1 MELYSP
7 EYSLKPI
14 RTGENKPQ
22 MFVQKISIK
31 FWVATDVWIL
41 AARSGAG
48 VTQPGSPAPAAEFGA
63 CDRPEAT
70 GRFQTKSRLL
80 REQIWNHGP
89 ALAQRLHKG
98 KENRVGAET
107 QPVKLRCWASPPP
120 RRGSV
125 PGKEPPGA
133 AVPAGRRGRGRAAG
147 GAAEPG
153 RLRLAGKAWQRK
165 ERGPWE
171 ICAFI
176 Q

>member
-63 CDRPEAT
+63 CDRPVPDE
-70 GRFQTKSRLL
+70 
-80 REQIWNHGP
+80 IP
-89 ALAQRLHKG
+89 ALT
-98 KENRVGAET
+98 GADLES
-107 QPVKLRCWASPPP
+107 QPSF
-120 RRGSV
+120 GSA
-125 PGKEPPGA
+125 PS
-133 AVPAGRRGRGRAAG
+133 
-147 GAAEPG
+147 
-153 RLRLAGKAWQRK
+153 
-165 ERGPWE
+165 
-171 ICAFI
+171 
-176 Q
+176 